1 MTKTREDFSHQLS
14 SIWVGLT
21 LKQFELFFHDEK
33 KAHIVLTCPYTEKI
47 T

>member
-1 MTKTREDFSHQLS
+1 MAKTREDFSHQLS

-21 LKQFELFFHDEK
+21 LKQIELFLHDEK
-33 KAHIVLTCPYTEKI
+33 GAHIASACPYTEKI